1 MVAFEVNVDVTE
13 PALLDKETSCT
24 TVKDSVNE
32 QDAALVLAVSIVS
45 EFAIAYFRFTVVLVV
60 KPFKATL

>member
-1 MVAFEVNVDVTE
+1 MVASEVSVDVTE

-32 QDAALVLAVSIVS
+32 HDAALVLAVSTVS
-45 EFAIAYFRFTVVLVV
+45 EFAIAYFRLTVVLVV